1 MSFYF
6 HFTISLEKQ
15 PRKIKI
21 CQVTFSRKKKKLEKP
36 TTKLRLYQIISL
48 QLFGIYAMWRECN
61 NKVQNHIRD
70 VLKVDFSLKN
80 VQQPG

>member
-1 MSFYF
+1 MGFYF
-6 HFTISLEKQ
+6 HLAISLERQ
-15 PRKIKI
+15 LRKIKI

-36 TTKLRLYQIISL
+36 TNKLR
-48 QLFGIYAMWRECN
+48 
-61 NKVQNHIRD
+61 H